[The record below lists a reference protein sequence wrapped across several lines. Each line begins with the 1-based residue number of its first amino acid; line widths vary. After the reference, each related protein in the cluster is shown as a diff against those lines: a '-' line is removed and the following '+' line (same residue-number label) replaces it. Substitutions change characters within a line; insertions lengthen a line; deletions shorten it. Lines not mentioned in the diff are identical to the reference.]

1 MYDKVLR
8 GPLRLSLNFGA
19 HREAPVVMLSYLSF
33 TGTAHSIGHCCLQ
46 SHRFSE
52 VTFGLTAPSL
62 TMGKN
67 KNKKY
72 DLASRQEKI
81 LKRMAKPLY
90 KKSDDSAY
98 LVITQP
104 FGMHPNPAERGTV
117 DVNRLSSWISWV
129 FRRDSVVETV
139 YAMSTVS

>member
-1 MYDKVLR
+1 
-8 GPLRLSLNFGA
+8 
-19 HREAPVVMLSYLSF
+19 
-33 TGTAHSIGHCCLQ
+33 
-46 SHRFSE
+46 
-52 VTFGLTAPSL
+52 
-62 TMGKN
+62 MGKN
-67 KNKKY
+67 KNKKF

-90 KKSDDSAY
+90 KKSDDSVY

-117 DVNRLSSWISWV
+117 DVNRLSSWISWIY
-129 FRRDSVVETV
+129 RRDSVVEAV

>member
-1 MYDKVLR
+1 
-8 GPLRLSLNFGA
+8 
-19 HREAPVVMLSYLSF
+19 
-33 TGTAHSIGHCCLQ
+33 
-46 SHRFSE
+46 
-52 VTFGLTAPSL
+52 
-62 TMGKN
+62 MGKN

-104 FGMHPNPAERGTV
+104 FGMHPSPAERGTV
-117 DVNRLSSWISWV
+117 DVNRLSSWISRV

-139 YAMSTVS
+139 YAMSTVSRTVTLSFRDLLPSSSSLRGTKSSSRSQKGSIQV

>member
-1 MYDKVLR
+1 
-8 GPLRLSLNFGA
+8 
-19 HREAPVVMLSYLSF
+19 
-33 TGTAHSIGHCCLQ
+33 
-46 SHRFSE
+46 
-52 VTFGLTAPSL
+52 
-62 TMGKN
+62 MGKN

-129 FRRDSVVETV
+129 FRRDSAVETV

>member
-1 MYDKVLR
+1 
-8 GPLRLSLNFGA
+8 
-19 HREAPVVMLSYLSF
+19 
-33 TGTAHSIGHCCLQ
+33 
-46 SHRFSE
+46 
-52 VTFGLTAPSL
+52 
-62 TMGKN
+62 MGKN
-67 KNKKY
+67 KNKKF

-104 FGMHPNPAERGTV
+104 FGMHPNPAQRGTV

-129 FRRDSVVETV
+129 LRRDSVVETV

>member
-1 MYDKVLR
+1 
-8 GPLRLSLNFGA
+8 
-19 HREAPVVMLSYLSF
+19 
-33 TGTAHSIGHCCLQ
+33 
-46 SHRFSE
+46 
-52 VTFGLTAPSL
+52 
-62 TMGKN
+62 MGKN
-67 KNKKY
+67 KKKY

-90 KKSDDSAY
+90 KKSDNSAY

-129 FRRDSVVETV
+129 FGRDSVVETV
-139 YAMSTVS
+139 YAMSTVSRTVTRFASFPELPLRGTKSSSGLQKGSIQL

>member
-1 MYDKVLR
+1 LLR
-8 GPLRLSLNFGA
+8 TYTFDGQEKRPSLPRDRAF
-19 HREAPVVMLSYLSF
+19 RP
-33 TGTAHSIGHCCLQ
+33 
-46 SHRFSE
+46 RFFA
-52 VTFGLTAPSL
+52 VTFDLSAPCL

-67 KNKKY
+67 KKKY

-90 KKSDDSAY
+90 KKSDNSAY

-129 FRRDSVVETV
+129 FGRDSVVETV

>member
-1 MYDKVLR
+1 
-8 GPLRLSLNFGA
+8 
-19 HREAPVVMLSYLSF
+19 
-33 TGTAHSIGHCCLQ
+33 
-46 SHRFSE
+46 
-52 VTFGLTAPSL
+52 
-62 TMGKN
+62 MGKN

-90 KKSDDSAY
+90 KKSDDSY

-104 FGMHPNPAERGTV
+104 FGMRPNPAERGTV
-117 DVNRLSSWISWV
+117 DVNRLSSWISWA
-129 FRRDSVVETV
+129 FRRDSVVDTV